1 MKVNNYPAPTLRCKL
16 SNLYIVGDSHT
27 LIFKNKYFKD
37 PYTGEN
43 YLINQAY
50 IPGFNSENISQKG
63 KLHTSLV
70 DFLTIN
76 RLMTDDLKSKW
87 NIVDQENVWES
98 SFENNAQY
106 PPPLIISCG
115 ELTLRDKILE
125 NIFNFY
131 EFDSSTGEIMHKKD
145 HFFTEFNDFCESFF
159 HYFDNIIE
167 TLIKIRKA
175 GLVNLSMLALP
186 IPTQNSLSSNKRTK
200 TRDLLEI
207 KIRVTQ
213 KVNKYLSK
221 RCSKEQIGFIDIGN
235 KYEDSQKWSSK
246 YHCDGVHL
254 SSIAAPEIINEFL
267 VHYHNNNMRFS
278 NYERYKT
285 LKIIVQNSNQEINF
299 ISKYKKYRQEFI
311 KQGITIIDIT
321 SLKDSK
327 NLFYDLALNFKANH
341 NLNNINCSREWTGN
355 TLENLSEMKRM
366 VPTKEYIE
374 KTYEL
379 IFETSLCQIIE
390 NCLGY
395 SFSVYNLRPLES
407 PPNHKGDIDGNWHYD
422 GCPDGV
428 YRMIIYLNDV
438 ISKDHF
444 PFEYKDL
451 HSKKTKRVIGNS
463 GTAFL
468 FDADK
473 LFHRRACHGNVTRK
487 VLDFVIVPRVN
498 SENPILISSGMNN
511 WPIDPFYV
519 NLDKH
524 LYYTRK
530 KLLSNLDYRSHLN
543 NFLKIK

>member
-1 MKVNNYPAPTLRCKL
+1 MEINNYPTPTVRCNL
-16 SNLYIVGDSHT
+16 SNLHIVGDSHT
-27 LIFKNKYFKD
+27 LIFKNKLFQD
-37 PYTGEN
+37 PYNGDE

-63 KLHTSLV
+63 KLHSSLV

-76 RLMTDDLKSKW
+76 RLICNDLKSKW
-87 NIVDQENVWES
+87 NKVDKENVWES
-98 SFENNAQY
+98 SFENHAQY

-115 ELTLRDKILE
+115 ELTLRDKIFGD
-125 NIFNFY
+125 IFNFY
-131 EFDSSTGEIMHKKD
+131 EIDSSTGEIMHKKD
-145 HFFTEFNDFCESFF
+145 HFFIEFNDFCESFF
-159 HYFDNIIE
+159 HYFDNIID
-167 TLIKIRKA
+167 TLIKIRKT

-186 IPTQNSLSSNKRTK
+186 IPTQNSLSSNKRAK
-200 TRDLLEI
+200 ARDLLGI

-221 RCSKEQIGFIDIGN
+221 RCSKEQIGFIDIGK
-235 KYEDSQKWSSK
+235 KYEGSQKWSAK

-254 SSIAAPEIINEFL
+254 SSNAAPEIINEFL
-267 VHYHNNNMRFS
+267 VHYHNNNIRFS

-285 LKIIVQNSNQEINF
+285 LKIIVQNSNQDLNF
-299 ISKYKKYRQEFI
+299 ISKYKKYRQKFI
-311 KQGITIIDIT
+311 KNGITIIDIT
-321 SLKDSK
+321 SLEDSK
-327 NLFYDLALNFKANH
+327 NLLSNLALNFNANH
-341 NLNNINCSREWTGN
+341 NLNNINCSREWAGN
-355 TLENLSEMKRM
+355 PLENFGAMKRM
-366 VPTKEYIE
+366 VPSKEYIK
-374 KTYEL
+374 KTFEL
-379 IFETSLCQIIE
+379 IFESSLCQIIE
-390 NCLGY
+390 DCLGY

-407 PPNHKGDIDGNWHYD
+407 PPNHEGDIDDGWHYD

-438 ISKDHF
+438 LSEDHF

-468 FDADK
+468 FDANK
-473 LFHRRACHGNVTRK
+473 LFHRKASHGNFTRK

-498 SENPILISSGMNN
+498 SEKPILISSGMNN

-524 LYYTRK
+524 MFYTRK
-530 KLLSNLDYRSHLN
+530 KLSSNLDYRSHLK
-543 NFLKIK
+543 NFSEN